1 MLIVFRWW
9 YWAGMA
15 GVALFAH
22 GAIESTLALKAGSEP
37 IAVSVEDL
45 ASGKPLAQRWVTVGR
60 HVALEPLGTSWRGK
74 RGKGSKVLY
83 PLAEPDDPIVG
94 ALAPGKGKLKSDLP
108 GFDTCHVFA
117 LRGGTTLAKT
127 ACDVE
132 ASEGVVFEFD
142 ELSTNEQSLVTLAI
156 PKVDRTKV
164 RVVELGRRPEPLAFA
179 VGTLV
184 AGNVL
189 LYVAIRLFRA
199 KRAQKAAKAGKTEA
213 AAEPNASRS

>member
-9 YWAGMA
+9 YFAGMA

-45 ASGKPLAQRWVTVGR
+45 ASGKPLEQRWVTLGR
-60 HVALEPLGTSWRGK
+60 HVALEPLGISWRAK
-74 RGKGSKVLY
+74 RDRGSKVVY
-83 PLAEPDDPIVG
+83 PLAEPGDPIVG
-94 ALAPGKGKLKSDLP
+94 ALLQGKWKLKSELP
-108 GFDTCHVFA
+108 GLDTCHVFA

-127 ACDVE
+127 THDV
-132 ASEGVVFEFD
+132 AAIDGVVFDFD
-142 ELSTNEQSLVTLAI
+142 ELSPNEQNLVTLAI
-156 PKVDRTKV
+156 PNVDRTKV
-164 RVVELGRRPEPLAFA
+164 RVLELGRRPEPLAIA
-179 VGTLV
+179 VATLL

-199 KRAQKAAKAGKTEA
+199 RRAAKRS
-213 AAEPNASRS
+213 AAEPGVASS